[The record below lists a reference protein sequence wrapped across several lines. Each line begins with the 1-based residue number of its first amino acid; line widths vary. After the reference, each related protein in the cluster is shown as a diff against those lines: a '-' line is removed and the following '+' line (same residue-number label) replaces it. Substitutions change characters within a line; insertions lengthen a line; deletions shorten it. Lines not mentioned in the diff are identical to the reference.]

1 MLNYGQLR
9 KAQRF
14 DGYYQFYRTTKYFG
28 GIMKSYQSLGVGPA
42 ALSPKSPYS
51 VSLLLSWCRPL
62 LLLVAFCLS
71 MAVVMP
77 AWAGDGSLDPTFS
90 NLGAGVQKIPIIQGQ
105 IDYLNA
111 YWHHDNRRFSG
122 LRLFHLHNR
131 QRRDLTMSGPSPS

>member
-1 MLNYGQLR
+1 
-9 KAQRF
+9 
-14 DGYYQFYRTTKYFG
+14 
-28 GIMKSYQSLGVGPA
+28 MKSYQSLGVGPA

-90 NLGAGVQKIPIIQGQ
+90 NLGAGVQKIPIIRGKA
-105 IDYLNA
+105 DYQDINGNA
-111 YWHHDNRRFSG
+111 NGNS
-122 LRLFHLHNR
+122 LASAISLQLPAATVPSTSA
-131 QRRDLTMSGPSPS
+131 QSPSYPAPAGWISTLASRSMAKYGPCSW